1 MKKHKKII
9 LALTAFMTAA
19 LFSSACTSG
28 NNETGYPII
37 GSLPEEEIPS
47 EPNLYDETVPIN
59 EKAEELKASI
69 PIFWFTGAAG
79 ELLSVESAVNVWNI
93 CCPPL
98 DPDKNFGLQY
108 DHAYFTYTEPFYQ
121 RDIFAAE
128 NSLNNWSL
136 SLDTPEMLDK
146 YNLYLKNKAVTYTV
160 NRGDKLENGLICT
173 GALTL
178 YIYNEDKTSTI
189 SYSKAVFSGELTLT
203 GTVRC
208 LTEDVPYYEKGAVI
222 FTADSDNGKVPC
234 EYNQV
239 TYKVELGTTPFFN
252 ERFFLG
258 NVSDLSPQQAELIQK
273 NEYTDVE
280 VTIKNIR
287 LYHGNN
293 GIPSSSTA
301 EITDIK
307 VI

>member
-37 GSLPEEEIPS
+37 GSVREDKIPS
-47 EPNLYDETVPIN
+47 EPNLYDETVSIN
-59 EKAEELKASI
+59 EKSEELKASI

-79 ELLSVESAVNVWNI
+79 ELLSVESAINVWNI
-93 CCPPL
+93 FSPPL
-98 DPDKNFGLQY
+98 NPDKSFGLQF
-108 DHAYFTYTEPFYQ
+108 DHAYFTYTKPFYQ
-121 RDIFAAE
+121 RDIFTAE
-128 NSLNNWSL
+128 SLYDQNL

-178 YIYNEDKTSTI
+178 YIYSEDKTPMI

-208 LTEDVPYYEKGAVI
+208 LTEDAPYYEKGSVI

-234 EYNQV
+234 EYNPV

-252 ERFFLG
+252 ERFSLG
-258 NVSDLSPQQAELIQK
+258 NVSDLPLHKAELIK
-273 NEYTDVE
+273 NNEYTDVE